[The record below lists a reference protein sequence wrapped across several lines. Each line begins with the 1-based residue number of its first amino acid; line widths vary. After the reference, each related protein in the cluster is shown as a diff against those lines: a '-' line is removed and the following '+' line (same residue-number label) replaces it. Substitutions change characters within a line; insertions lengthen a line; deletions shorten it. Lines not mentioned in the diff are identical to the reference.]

1 MVSGERDQRER
12 PKPSHTRESS
22 DRELKEVIQT
32 CRRLRYSVPV
42 MMASRRCRRVR
53 FGQVVIALFC
63 VALMASS
70 IAVAQ
75 SGAPA
80 APSLSA
86 RNATYAS
93 ASARVA
99 KRHIPNAD
107 ALIPLPTAGV
117 PGGLEPFFELS
128 NSDIKFSFSGL
139 TEILRDKKHEGW
151 VLAAYPD
158 PKTSD
163 PLIGAG
169 FTLSLPAR
177 MHPQSDPLNPR
188 EFLEPSSE
196 QLWQAAGLDMQ
207 RLESILTDYEANLEA
222 WGTRKYRKKIR
233 QLSPEVTEDE
243 ALSLLQVAE
252 VQAIHNARA
261 YCRDFD
267 QMTASQQMAI
277 TQLVYQMGVN
287 LEEFSQFLSLINQNA
302 RLENAS
308 YTEGTGNREYWQEV
322 QASLIHSQWARKYST
337 RAITVIAMFDPDYAE
352 SPSAAERRVKAT
364 LRPAKHHRSKK
375 SKTRTAKT

>member
-1 MVSGERDQRER
+1 M
-12 PKPSHTRESS
+12 SS
-22 DRELKEVIQT
+22 W
-32 CRRLRYSVPV
+32 P
-42 MMASRRCRRVR
+42 
-53 FGQVVIALFC
+53 
-63 VALMASS
+63 
-70 IAVAQ
+70 
-75 SGAPA
+75 
-80 APSLSA
+80 APS
-86 RNATYAS
+86 
-93 ASARVA
+93 
-99 KRHIPNAD
+99 D
-107 ALIPLPTAGV
+107 ALLPLPAAGV
-117 PGGLEPFFELS
+117 PAGLEPFFELS
-128 NSDIKFSFSGL
+128 SSDIKFSFTRL

-177 MHPQSDPLNPR
+177 SHLQGDPLNPHP
-188 EFLEPSSE
+188 FLEPSSE
-196 QLWQAAGLDMQ
+196 QLWLAAGLDML
-207 RLESILTDYEANLEA
+207 RLQSILTDYEANLEA

-233 QLSPEVTEDE
+233 QLPPAVTDDE
-243 ALSLLQVAE
+243 ALDLLRVAE

-261 YCRDFD
+261 YCRGFD
-267 QMTASQQMAI
+267 QWTGSQQMAL

-287 LEEFSQFLSLINQNA
+287 LEEFSTFLELINQDA

-308 YTEGTGNREYWQEV
+308 YTVGAASDRQYWQEV

-337 RAITVIAMFDPDYAE
+337 RATTVIAMFDPDYAE

-364 LRPAKHHRSKK
+364 LRPARHHRSTKSKK